1 MAFLQKYRG
10 QSLNVKPS
18 CKVLSWSQLCNL
30 AGKNEVT
37 DRHQTIAKW
46 LKNIG
51 NKCSFFCVS
60 EVSRDAESQG
70 CQESGMLRVREWSG
84 LSCVLTQNIR
94 EHSFEW
100 EYPKVSPGI
109 SIRGV
114 LSCILWSWQTFRD
127 SKLNTL
133 NLCQN

>member
-70 CQESGMLRVREWSG
+70 CRESGMPRVRDAESERVERAF
-84 LSCVLTQNIR
+84 LCLD
-94 EHSFEW
+94 
-100 EYPKVSPGI
+100 PKYK
-109 SIRGV
+109 RAF
-114 LSCILWSWQTFRD
+114 L
-127 SKLNTL
+127 
-133 NLCQN
+133 